1 MDKILFIG
9 KKTKSVY
16 NTLSGLGY
24 EVRYLELV
32 SSAED
37 IVKFIVANA
46 DNAFAII
53 MTFRNLPFVYLK
65 TILPKSSLP

>member
-37 IVKFIVANA
+37 IVKLLWQMQTTHLPLF
-46 DNAFAII
+46 